1 MITLRKVDSRNIW
14 DLTKLSVADSQRN
27 FVATNT
33 ESILEAYC
41 AITAGGVAMPYGIYD
56 DDLPVGFLMIGYGCE
71 DWEDAPPIA
80 RKNYSLW
87 RFMIDERY
95 QGKGFGKAAMAAALA
110 LIRSFPCGKA
120 ECCFLSYEP
129 GNTAAKA
136 LYHSFGFRENG
147 EMDGDEIVAVLKL

>member
-14 DLTKLSVADSQRN
+14 ELTKLSVADSQRN

-56 DDLPVGFLMIGYGCE
+56 DDLPVGFLMIGYGCD

-95 QGKGFGKAAMAAALA
+95 QGKGFGKASMAAALA
-110 LIRSFPCGKA
+110 LIRS
-120 ECCFLSYEP
+120 FLSYEP